1 MRTSTKRM
9 ATCSMMA
16 ALCVVLMVLGAI
28 LELGMYACP
37 LFAGLCFIPIGQK
50 YGRKYHIT
58 LYVASSILC
67 FLMVPNMEENL
78 MFVGLFGWYPIVRPV
93 LQKLPKVIRWICKL
107 VIFNVVVIAI
117 EWLVMMILVP
127 EVMGDALLWVLLILD
142 NITFL
147 AYDFMIPKMEVLMG
161 RITKLL

>member
-1 MRTSTKRM
+1 M

-16 ALCVVLMVLGAI
+16 ALSVVLMVLGAI

-50 YGRKYHIT
+50 YERKYHIT

-93 LQKLPKVIRWICKL
+93 LQKLPKVIRWISKL
-107 VIFNVVVIAI
+107 AIFNVVVIAI
-117 EWLVMMILVP
+117 EWLVMTILVP
-127 EVMGDALLWVLLILD
+127 EAIGGTLLWVLLILG

>member
-1 MRTSTKRM
+1 MRTSTRRM
-9 ATCSMMA
+9 AICSMMA
-16 ALCVVLMVLGAI
+16 ALSVVLMVLGAV

-37 LFAGLCFIPIGQK
+37 LFAGICFIPIGQK

-58 LYVASSILC
+58 LFVASSLLC

-78 MFVGLFGWYPIVRPV
+78 MFAGLFGWYPIVRPS
-93 LQKLPKVIRWICKL
+93 LQKLPKVIRWAAKL

-117 EWLVMMILVP
+117 EWLVMTVLVP
-127 EVMGDALLWVLLILD
+127 ETIGGVLLWVLLILG

-147 AYDFMIPKMEVLMG
+147 AYDFMIPKVEVLLG
-161 RITKLL
+161 RISKLL

>member
-1 MRTSTKRM
+1 
-9 ATCSMMA
+9 MMA
-16 ALCVVLMVLGAI
+16 ALSVVLMVLGAV

-58 LYVASSILC
+58 LFVASSLLC

-78 MFVGLFGWYPIVRPV
+78 MFAGLFGWYPIVRPS
-93 LQKLPKVIRWICKL
+93 LQKLPKVIRWAAKL

-117 EWLVMMILVP
+117 EWLVMTVLVP
-127 EVMGDALLWVLLILD
+127 ETIGGVLLWVLLILG

-147 AYDFMIPKMEVLMG
+147 AYDFMIPKVEVLLG
-161 RITKLL
+161 RISKLL

>member
-9 ATCSMMA
+9 ATCAMMA
-16 ALCVVLMVLGAI
+16 ALCVVLMVLGAV

-50 YGRKYHIT
+50 YGRKYHFT

-78 MFVGLFGWYPIVRPV
+78 MFAGLFGWYPIVRPM
-93 LQKLPKVIRWICKL
+93 LQKFPMVIRWVCKL
-107 VIFNVVVIAI
+107 VIFNAVVIVI
-117 EWLVMMILVP
+117 EWLVMTILVS
-127 EVMGDALLWVLLILD
+127 ETIGGVLLWVLLILG

-147 AYDFMIPKMEVLMG
+147 AYDFMIPRVEVLMG
-161 RITKLL
+161 GITDLL

>member
-1 MRTSTKRM
+1 MRTSAKRM

-16 ALCVVLMVLGAI
+16 ALSVVLMVLGAI

-37 LFAGLCFIPIGQK
+37 LFAGLCFIPVGQK

-117 EWLVMMILVP
+117 EWLVMTILVP
-127 EVMGDALLWVLLILD
+127 EAIGGTLLWVLLILG

-147 AYDFMIPKMEVLMG
+147 AYDFMIPKMEILMG
-161 RITKLL
+161 RIVKLL

>member
-1 MRTSTKRM
+1 MRTSAKRM

-16 ALCVVLMVLGAI
+16 ALSVVLMVLGAI

-78 MFVGLFGWYPIVRPV
+78 MFAGLFGWYPIVRPV

-117 EWLVMMILVP
+117 EWLVMTILVP
-127 EVMGDALLWVLLILD
+127 EAIGGTLLWVLLILG

-147 AYDFMIPKMEVLMG
+147 AYDFMIPKMEILMG
-161 RITKLL
+161 RIVKLL

>member
-1 MRTSTKRM
+1 MRTSTRRM
-9 ATCSMMA
+9 AICSMMA
-16 ALCVVLMVLGAI
+16 ALSVVLMVLGAV

-58 LYVASSILC
+58 LFVASSLLC

-78 MFVGLFGWYPIVRPV
+78 MFAGLFGWYPIVRPS
-93 LQKLPKVIRWICKL
+93 LQKLPKVIRWAAKL

-117 EWLVMMILVP
+117 EWLVMTVLVP
-127 EVMGDALLWVLLILD
+127 ETIGGVLLWVLLILG

-147 AYDFMIPKMEVLMG
+147 AYDFMIPKVEVLLG
-161 RITKLL
+161 RISKLL

>member
-1 MRTSTKRM
+1 MRTSTRRM
-9 ATCSMMA
+9 AICSMMA
-16 ALCVVLMVLGAI
+16 ALSVVLMVLGAV

-37 LFAGLCFIPIGQK
+37 LFAGFCFIPIGQK

-58 LYVASSILC
+58 LFVASSLLC

-78 MFVGLFGWYPIVRPV
+78 MFAGLFGWYPIVRPS
-93 LQKLPKVIRWICKL
+93 LQKLPKVIRWAAKL

-117 EWLVMMILVP
+117 EWLVMTVLVP
-127 EVMGDALLWVLLILD
+127 ETIGGVLLWVLLILG

-147 AYDFMIPKMEVLMG
+147 AYDFMIPKVEVLLG
-161 RITKLL
+161 RISKLL

>member
-16 ALCVVLMVLGAI
+16 ALSVVLMVLGAI

-50 YGRKYHIT
+50 YERKYHIT

-93 LQKLPKVIRWICKL
+93 LQKLPKVIRWISKL
-107 VIFNVVVIAI
+107 AIFNVVVIAI
-117 EWLVMMILVP
+117 EWLVMTILVL
-127 EVMGDALLWVLLILD
+127 EAIGGTLLWVLLILG

>member
-1 MRTSTKRM
+1 
-9 ATCSMMA
+9 MMA
-16 ALCVVLMVLGAI
+16 ALSVVLMVLGAI

-78 MFVGLFGWYPIVRPV
+78 MFAGLFGWYPIVRPV

-117 EWLVMMILVP
+117 EWLVMTILVP
-127 EVMGDALLWVLLILD
+127 EAIGGTLLWVLLILG

-147 AYDFMIPKMEVLMG
+147 AYDFMIPKMEILMG
-161 RITKLL
+161 RIVKLL

>member
-1 MRTSTKRM
+1 MRTSAKRM

-16 ALCVVLMVLGAI
+16 ALSVVLMVLVAI

-78 MFVGLFGWYPIVRPV
+78 MFAGLFGWYPIVRPV

-107 VIFNVVVIAI
+107 VIFNVVAIAI
-117 EWLVMMILVP
+117 EWLVMTILVP
-127 EVMGDALLWVLLILD
+127 EAIGGTLLWVLLILG

-161 RITKLL
+161 RIVKLL

>member
-1 MRTSTKRM
+1 MRTSAKAM

-16 ALCVVLMVLGAI
+16 ALSVVLMALGAV

-50 YGRKYHIT
+50 YGRKYHIS
-58 LYVASSILC
+58 LYVVSSILC
-67 FLMVPNMEENL
+67 FLLIPNMEENL
-78 MFVGLFGWYPIVRPV
+78 MFAGLFGWYPIVRPS
-93 LQKLPKVIRWICKL
+93 LQKLPKVLRWIAKL
-107 VIFNVVVIAI
+107 AIFNVVVVAI
-117 EWLVMMILVP
+117 EWLVMTVLVP
-127 EVMGDALLWVLLILD
+127 EAIGGILLWVLLILG

-147 AYDFMIPKMEVLMG
+147 AYDFMIPRLEVLVG

>member
-78 MFVGLFGWYPIVRPV
+78 MFAGLFGWYPIVRPV

-117 EWLVMMILVP
+117 EWLVMTILVP
-127 EVMGDALLWVLLILD
+127 EVMGDALLWVLLILG

>member
-1 MRTSTKRM
+1 MRTSAKRM

-78 MFVGLFGWYPIVRPV
+78 MFAGLFGWYPIVRPV

-107 VIFNVVVIAI
+107 AIFNVVVIAI
-117 EWLVMMILVP
+117 EWLVMTILVP
-127 EVMGDALLWVLLILD
+127 EAIGGTLLWVLLILG

-147 AYDFMIPKMEVLMG
+147 AYDFMIPKMEILMG
-161 RITKLL
+161 RIVKLL

>member
-1 MRTSTKRM
+1 MRTSAKRM

-58 LYVASSILC
+58 LYVASSIQC

-78 MFVGLFGWYPIVRPV
+78 MFAGLFGWYPIVRPV

-107 VIFNVVVIAI
+107 AIFNVVVIAI
-117 EWLVMMILVP
+117 EWLVMTILVP
-127 EVMGDALLWVLLILD
+127 EAIGGTLLWVLLILG

-147 AYDFMIPKMEVLMG
+147 AYDFMIPKMEILMG
-161 RITKLL
+161 RIVKLL

>member
-1 MRTSTKRM
+1 
-9 ATCSMMA
+9 MMA
-16 ALCVVLMVLGAI
+16 ALSVVLMVLGAI

-50 YGRKYHIT
+50 YGRNYHIT

-78 MFVGLFGWYPIVRPV
+78 MFAGLFGWYPIVRPV

-107 VIFNVVVIAI
+107 AIFNVVVIAI
-117 EWLVMMILVP
+117 EWLVMTILVP
-127 EVMGDALLWVLLILD
+127 EAIGGTLLWVLLILG

-147 AYDFMIPKMEVLMG
+147 AYDFMIPKMEILMG
-161 RITKLL
+161 RIVKLL

>member
-1 MRTSTKRM
+1 
-9 ATCSMMA
+9 MMA

-78 MFVGLFGWYPIVRPV
+78 MFAGLFGWYPIVRPV

-117 EWLVMMILVP
+117 EWLVMTILVP
-127 EVMGDALLWVLLILD
+127 EAIGGTLLWVLLILG
-142 NITFL
+142 NITFF

>member
-1 MRTSTKRM
+1 MRTSTRRM
-9 ATCSMMA
+9 AICSMMA
-16 ALCVVLMVLGAI
+16 ALSVVLMVLGAV

-58 LYVASSILC
+58 LFAASSLLC

-78 MFVGLFGWYPIVRPV
+78 MFAGLFGWYPIVRPS
-93 LQKLPKVIRWICKL
+93 LQKLPKVLRWIAKL
-107 VIFNVVVIAI
+107 AIFNVVVIAI
-117 EWLVMMILVP
+117 EWLVMTVLVP
-127 EVMGDALLWVLLILD
+127 ETIGGVLLWVLLLLG

-147 AYDFMIPKMEVLMG
+147 AYDFMIPKVEVLLG
-161 RITKLL
+161 RIGKLL